1 MAELRQQDKLQPSLL
16 DRLTDDAPDR
26 KTDRPDQ
33 RVLTLRK
40 LRDSVKRDLAWL
52 LNATNLSSVQSL
64 ECFPEVERSVLNYG
78 MPDISGL
85 TVSDI
90 DTGELELAVRRVI
103 LNFESRILPHTVEVK
118 PLIDEQ
124 QMNSNA
130 LAFEIEGLL
139 WTQPAPL
146 QIMLKT
152 ELDLELGEVTVSDSS
167 GGS

>member
-16 DRLTDDAPDR
+16 DRLTDEAPES

-64 ECFPEVERSVLNYG
+64 ERFPEVERSVLNYG

-103 LNFESRILPHTVEVK
+103 LNFEPRILPHTVEVK

-139 WTQPAPL
+139 WAQPAPL

-152 ELDLELGEVTVSDSS
+152 ELDLELGEVTVTDSS
-167 GGS
+167 GST

>member
-16 DRLTDDAPDR
+16 DRLTDDAPDS

-64 ECFPEVERSVLNYG
+64 ERFPEVERSVLNYG

-103 LNFESRILPHTVEVK
+103 LNFEPRILPHTVEVK

-139 WTQPAPL
+139 WAQPAPL

-167 GGS
+167 GST